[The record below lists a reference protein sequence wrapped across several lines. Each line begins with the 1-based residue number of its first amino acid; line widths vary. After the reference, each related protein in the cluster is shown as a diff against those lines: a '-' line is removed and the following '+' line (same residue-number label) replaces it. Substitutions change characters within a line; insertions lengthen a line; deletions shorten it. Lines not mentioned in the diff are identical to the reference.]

1 MTQRISDTSQWRM
14 FVFQQDPLQSCKH
27 VSLNM
32 FVRAIDVTYQELSF
46 RHGYWPFIV
55 YVFAWHRR
63 WLSSQATDLLVIRK
77 GHRWTSTGRQD
88 VSSFAHLG
96 ILTAAPRFDL
106 SKPHEATQVNRYRQK
121 IPHELETHRFLYEV
135 SLGFFEAVPAV
146 GCWVIRESHQSWL
159 AAFQGI
165 LRATW
170 LDIHKLPTKLP
181 SKRLVPNKETTLFE
195 GNGKHL

>member
-1 MTQRISDTSQWRM
+1 M
-14 FVFQQDPLQSCKH
+14 FVFQKDPLQSCKH
-27 VSLNM
+27 FSLNM
-32 FVRAIDVTYQELSF
+32 FVRAIDVTYQEELSF
-46 RHGYWPFIV
+46 RHDWPFIV
-55 YVFAWHRR
+55 YIFAWHRR

-77 GHRWTSTGRQD
+77 GHRWTSTGRKD

-106 SKPHEATQVNRYRQK
+106 SKPHEATCNACTQVNWYRQK
-121 IPHELETHRFLYEV
+121 IPHELETHRFLDEI
-135 SLGFFEAVPAV
+135 SLGFLKKRAA

-170 LDIHKLPTKLP
+170 LDIHKLPNRLA

-195 GNGKHL
+195 GNVKHL